1 MSAVKDNV
9 IKLGDTF
16 LHAITKMAEGN
27 PGAATVLAEIL
38 RKEHDLAT
46 ILHLDDL
53 QIRGWKI
60 WYAFKDYCHQDL
72 DKFISLVNERNK
84 DMMEF
89 INDYG
94 K

>member
-1 MSAVKDNV
+1 MNEQKNV
-9 IKLGDTF
+9 ISLNDTI
-16 LHAITKMAEGN
+16 LSATTKMAEGN
-27 PGAATVLAEIL
+27 PGALTILMEIL
-38 RKEHDLAT
+38 KKEMGKIT

-72 DKFISLVNERNK
+72 EKFITLVNERNK
-84 DMMEF
+84 DMIDF
-89 INDYG
+89 INEYG